1 MNRKNLPLFLML
13 TAGAV
18 TSIITYIEKYPME
31 VKLVSLF
38 VVLLVFYVM
47 GCVIKWTLDYFEL
60 QNEEKQKEEGGDIE
74 EEPEDSGD
82 AEEHPEDMPE
92 E

>member
-18 TSIITYIEKYPME
+18 TSIITYIEKYPMV

-38 VVLLVFYVM
+38 VVLLVFYVL
-47 GCVIKWTLDYFEL
+47 GCIIKWTLDYFDI
-60 QNEEKQKEEGGDIE
+60 QNEERLKSEGEVIE
-74 EEPEDSGD
+74 KEPEDSGD
-82 AEEHPEDMPE
+82 TPKDGE
-92 E
+92 